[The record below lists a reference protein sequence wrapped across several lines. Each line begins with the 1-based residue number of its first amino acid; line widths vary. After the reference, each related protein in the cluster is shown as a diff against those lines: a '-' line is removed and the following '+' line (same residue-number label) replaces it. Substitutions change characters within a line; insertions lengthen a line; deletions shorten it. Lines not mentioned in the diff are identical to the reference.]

1 MKKRVP
7 IAPQPRNKPAATRK
21 ALDAFV
27 SNGQPMKRLTFDV
40 PADLH
45 KRIKLAC
52 AERGEEMAAAIRRIL
67 GESFPS

>member
-1 MKKRVP
+1 
-7 IAPQPRNKPAATRK
+7 
-21 ALDAFV
+21 
-27 SNGQPMKRLTFDV
+27 MKRLTFDV

-67 GESFPS
+67 GESFPV